1 MPDFTYT
8 ARNISGAVVN
18 GTLSASDRDEALSQL
33 AAKTLFPLSVDAA
46 SAGGIVS
53 LFGSKEDAAN
63 RPKKLSG
70 AQLGPFYSQ
79 LADLIGA
86 GVPLL
91 RALQLIEEQAS
102 NPILQE
108 IAADLRTQ
116 VADGKQLADAFRRHP
131 QTFPIFVTSLIEAGE
146 EGSFVEDVLRRLADI
161 NAHQAELRG
170 KVVGAM
176 IYPTFLMSFGALT
189 VIVMLAYFVP
199 KFEPIFARMEA
210 QGGLPT
216 ATVILMTSS
225 GILATWWPALLV
237 AFVAGVIATVRW
249 LKSPNGQRILSRAL
263 VAELQVG
270 RQRIGPGLVFRNLAV
285 SRFCRVLG
293 TMLANGVPMLR
304 SLEIAQ
310 TAAGNVVIG
319 DAVAKAASDVT
330 EGKSLAQPLRR
341 SGEFAA
347 ETVEM
352 IAVGEES
359 NRLEQ
364 VLINIADIL
373 ERRVQRRLD
382 MFVRL
387 IEPIMLLILAAV
399 VTFIVAAL
407 LLPILQSS
415 SFA

>member
-1 MPDFTYT
+1 M
-8 ARNISGAVVN
+8 SGAVVS
-18 GTLSASDRDEALSQL
+18 GTLTASDRDDALGQL
-33 AAKTLFPLSVDAA
+33 ASQTLFPVKVEPASGGLFSGMLGGDRTAAKRLS
-46 SAGGIVS
+46 
-53 LFGSKEDAAN
+53 N
-63 RPKKLSG
+63 T
-70 AQLGPFYSQ
+70 QLGPFYSQ
-79 LADLIGA
+79 LADLLGA

-102 NPILQE
+102 NPTLQE
-108 IAADLRTQ
+108 IVSDLRAQ
-116 VADGKQLADAFRRHP
+116 VSEGTQLADAFRRHP
-131 QTFPIFVTSLIEAGE
+131 QTFPSFVTSLIEAGE

-176 IYPTFLMSFGALT
+176 IYPTFLLSFGAIT
-189 VIVMLAYFVP
+189 VVVMLVYFVP
-199 KFEPIFARMEA
+199 KFEPIFARMKSE
-210 QGGLPT
+210 GGLPT
-216 ATVILMTSS
+216 ATTILMGGSDF
-225 GILATWWPALLV
+225 LASWWPIILV
-237 AFVAGVIATVRW
+237 MLAGAIVAVLQW
-249 LKSPNGQRILSRAL
+249 LKSPTGKRTLDGAL
-263 VAELQVG
+263 IKEFQVG
-270 RQRIGPGLVFRNLAV
+270 NQKIGPGLIFRNLVV

-304 SLEIAQ
+304 SMEIAEN
-310 TAAGNVVIG
+310 AAGNVVLGEAIQT
-319 DAVAKAASDVT
+319 AAAQVT

-341 SGEFAA
+341 SGEFSA
-347 ETVEM
+347 EVVEM

-364 VLINIADIL
+364 VLVDVAEIL

-387 IEPIMLLILAAV
+387 IEPMMLLVLAAV

>member
-1 MPDFTYT
+1 MPDFSYT
-8 ARNISGAVVN
+8 ARDLTGSVVS
-18 GTLSASDRDEALSQL
+18 GTLSASDRDEALGQL
-33 AAKTLFPLSVDAA
+33 AAKTLFPVRVEAA
-46 SAGGIVS
+46 SAGGLAALFKGGDEKGPRRVS
-53 LFGSKEDAAN
+53 T
-63 RPKKLSG
+63 

-102 NPILQE
+102 NPALQE
-108 IAADLRTQ
+108 IVSDLRSQ
-116 VADGKQLADAFRRHP
+116 VADGRQLADAFRRHS
-131 QTFPIFVTSLIEAGE
+131 QTFPTFVTSLIEAGE

-176 IYPTFLMSFGALT
+176 IYPSFLMGFGTLT

-199 KFEPIFARMEA
+199 KFAPIFARMEA
-210 QGGLPT
+210 SGGLPT
-216 ATVILMTSS
+216 ATVILMAMSDF
-225 GILATWWPALLV
+225 LASWWPLLIIAV
-237 AFVAGVIATVRW
+237 VLGVIAFARW
-249 LKSPNGQRILSRAL
+249 LATPKGQRIKDNVL
-263 VAELQVG
+263 VAEFDVG
-270 RQRIGPGLVFRNLAV
+270 RKTIGPGQIFRSLAV

-304 SLEIAQ
+304 SLEIAKNA
-310 TAAGNVVIG
+310 TGNVVLG
-319 DAVAKAASDVT
+319 DAIAKAAEDVT

-341 SGEFAA
+341 SGQFAS

-364 VLINIADIL
+364 VLIDIAEIL

-387 IEPIMLLILAAV
+387 IEPIMLLVLAAV